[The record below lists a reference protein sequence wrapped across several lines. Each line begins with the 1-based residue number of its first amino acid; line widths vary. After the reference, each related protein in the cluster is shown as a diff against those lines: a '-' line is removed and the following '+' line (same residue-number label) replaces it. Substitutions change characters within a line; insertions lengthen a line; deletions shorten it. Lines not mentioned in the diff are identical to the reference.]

1 MEREIG
7 YAAHLTIEII
17 VAALLLAIATPL
29 CVLSYRAYGVK
40 LQEDGAV
47 ANVQAMAK
55 LSGYNNKEVHYE
67 DALELILT
75 NTRNYEYVFT
85 TASGDPGDT
94 VTISKEKERIWGSTN
109 NTNSLEYWNYANL
122 LQMTDSYSD
131 ANMTATLIKSADGL
145 QVIGVQFTVGG

>member
-1 MEREIG
+1 MEKEIG
-7 YAAHLTIEII
+7 YAAHLVLEII
-17 VAALLLAIATPL
+17 VAALLLAIAAPL

-40 LQEDGAV
+40 LQEEGAT
-47 ANVQAMAK
+47 ANVQAMAT
-55 LSGYNNKEVHYE
+55 LSGYNNKAVHYD

-85 TASGDPGDT
+85 TESGDPADT
-94 VTISKEKERIWGSTN
+94 VTISKDKERIWGSTN
-109 NTNSLEYWNYANL
+109 NINSLEYWNYSNI

-145 QVIGVQFTVGG
+145 QILGVQFTVGG